1 MFGIWELSLA
11 KAGLSLGWE
20 RAELRPG
27 ASKGIFRT
35 CSVLFHGKTGIEERE
50 KGDFGFQ
57 DGVECEE

>member
-1 MFGIWELSLA
+1 MA
-11 KAGLSLGWE
+11 KVGLSLGWE

-27 ASKGIFRT
+27 VSKGIFRT

-57 DGVECEE
+57 GGVECEE